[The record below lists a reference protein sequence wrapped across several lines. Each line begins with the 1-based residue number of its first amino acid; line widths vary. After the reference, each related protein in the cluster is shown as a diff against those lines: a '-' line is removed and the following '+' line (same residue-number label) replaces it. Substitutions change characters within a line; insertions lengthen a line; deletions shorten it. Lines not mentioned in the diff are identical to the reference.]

1 MSYILDTNLKP
12 IKLFLNHKNYT
23 LKINEYSNYLFELN
37 ETIVKYSNM
46 DLLVSL
52 DSLTFTN
59 SIFNIN
65 DNNNNLYYSFA
76 EPSLGPVVNVRVTNG
91 NYSID
96 ELIENLNIR
105 CVDELSFSFNPTTL
119 KITIT
124 SLRETGFRIVTNF
137 NNNLNPINQV
147 LGFEDNFS
155 NTLSNSKTGSNIIN
169 LNSNVG
175 LNICLNNVNLK
186 SNNVKNDSKKNILAY
201 IPIISSFG
209 EVQTYQNN
217 SNFKYSCDE
226 NTISNINLE
235 ILNQDNKNVNLNN
248 IAWYIVINFEFI
260 YSRELVLPPNYL
272 NEIGYLHNDL
282 RDKFLE
288 IENNKILS
296 KK

>member
-1 MSYILDTNLKP
+1 MSYNLDTNLKP

-23 LKINEYSNYLFELN
+23 LKVNEYSNYLFELN
-37 ETIVKYSNM
+37 ETITKYSNM

-52 DSLTFTN
+52 ESFTFTN

-65 DNNNNLYYSFA
+65 DSNNNLYYSFG
-76 EPSLGPVVNVRVTNG
+76 EPSLGPVVNVRITNG

-96 ELIENLNIR
+96 DLITNLNYR
-105 CVDELSFSFNPTTL
+105 CLDELSFSFNSSTL

-124 SLRETGFRIVTNF
+124 SLRETGFRIVTDF
-137 NNNLNPINQV
+137 NNNSNPINSL
-147 LGFEDNFS
+147 LGFDDIFS
-155 NTLSNSKTGSNIIN
+155 NTLTNSKTGNYIIN

-209 EVQTYQNN
+209 EVQTYQNTN
-217 SNFKYSCDE
+217 NFKYSCDE

-235 ILNQDNKNVNLNN
+235 ILNQDNKSISFNN

-282 RDKFLE
+282 RDRFIE
-288 IENNKILS
+288 IEKNKILS